1 MIKIATKGFNVNGF
15 KSSSFGFQGKFSITS
30 RKTKYVKAAFI
41 SVFKILTISKLIL
54 ILDLV
59 EKASIKSS

>member
-1 MIKIATKGFNVNGF
+1 MMKIATKGFNVNGF
-15 KSSSFGFQGKFSITS
+15 NSSSFGFQGKFSITS
-30 RKTKYVKAAFI
+30 GRTKYVKKAAFI

-59 EKASIKSS
+59 K